1 MIRLFCSTLTTSFSP
16 KGLGFCVHSLL
27 SGHRHNARAS
37 PIIKAALPM
46 NQRRVLIVSDHPL
59 FAEGVVRLIHDQAGL
74 QVVGVLAPDEAL
86 ARIPSLGLDVV
97 IVDVDRAAQP
107 IFAQMLRESPGL
119 KFIGLSLDNND
130 INVYY
135 QRKTQSTGVEA
146 LVEAIKSVELGPKFQ
161 VLVITQGLYGQRI
174 ADHLRR
180 RAPEH
185 WAVQQWALPPV
196 LPDWIEALHDLL
208 PPVLSAAD
216 LILSLAQY
224 PGVARLLPD
233 IAKMTGAKG
242 VIAPINN
249 AAWLPVDQANQLR
262 ERLEQMGV
270 ASAFPHPFCTLT
282 EMRYNVQG
290 RQVELKDGPISE
302 FARHFGRPA
311 FKISIDANVL
321 HTVEVLRD
329 SPCGCARHVGENL
342 PGIPVEQAEQR
353 AETLYRDFSCL
364 ASVTVDSDY
373 GDTLLNVSGHILQ
386 DALREQLEPFKA
398 MPVSP

>member
-1 MIRLFCSTLTTSFSP
+1 
-16 KGLGFCVHSLL
+16 
-27 SGHRHNARAS
+27 
-37 PIIKAALPM
+37 M

-74 QVVGVLAPDEAL
+74 QVVGILAPDEAL
-86 ARIPSLGLDVV
+86 TRIPSLGLDVV
-97 IVDVDRAAQP
+97 VVDVDRAAQP

-130 INVYY
+130 INVFY

-146 LVEAIKSVELGPKFQ
+146 LVEAIHKPVELELAERQFR

-174 ADHLRR
+174 ADHLRLH
-180 RAPEH
+180 APEQ

-196 LPDWIEALHDLL
+196 LPDWIEALRDLL
-208 PPVLSAAD
+208 PPVLSASD

-224 PGVARLLPD
+224 PGVARLLPN

-249 AAWLPVDQANQLR
+249 TAWLPVDRANQLS
-262 ERLEQMGV
+262 EWLEQMGV
-270 ASAFPHPFCTLT
+270 ACAFPHPLCSLT
-282 EMRYNVQG
+282 EMRYNMQG
-290 RQVELKDGPISE
+290 RQVELRDGPISE

-329 SPCGCARHVGENL
+329 SPCGCARHVAENL
-342 PGIPVEQAEQR
+342 PGLPVDQAEQR

-364 ASVTVDSDY
+364 ASVTVDSDC
-373 GDTLLNVSGHILQ
+373 GDTLLNVSAHILR
-386 DALREQLEPFKA
+386 DALREQLEPFKT
-398 MPVSP
+398 